1 MNQMLT
7 YILPI
12 LSVIFNAVLIVLII
26 RDRRR
31 QRRFKQ
37 KWERMDNEIQGAIR
51 RMEKEIEKGRIRQ
64 N

>member
-1 MNQMLT
+1 MNQMIT